1 MKTFPIILLISCL
14 AASPAQ
20 SMDQEKL
27 NFFESK
33 IRPVL
38 VESCY
43 KCHSV
48 ESGKDKGGLLVDS
61 REALLKG
68 GDSGPAIVPG
78 KPQESLLIKAI
89 SYKDLDLQMPEKK
102 QLPEKVIKDFEK
114 WVVDGAVDPRT
125 SAKGKVSTNKMADG
139 RRNHWSF
146 QPEIKIKPPKVKND
160 SWSRSDIDRFVLEKI
175 TLKGLI
181 PSDQAAPADLLRR
194 VYYDLIGLPPEPEII
209 DSFIKTPS
217 EEHYRKIVDNLL
229 NSPQFGVKW
238 ARFWLDSAR
247 YSETAGGGRSYPV
260 PFAWR
265 YRNYVID
272 SFNKDVP
279 YNRFL
284 TEQLAGD
291 LLSAE
296 TDEEKAGNMTATAFL
311 AIGAKPLDLQNKPQL
326 ELDHV
331 DEQMDTLG
339 KLTMGM
345 TIGCARCHD
354 HAFDPITT
362 KDYYQMAAIFQ
373 NTVAMVK
380 ANISRYS
387 VLPLPGCDEKGV
399 KEAVDNI
406 EKFRGM
412 GRNISDLERK
422 IQAGQKNLLEKKE
435 KLEKQFHQL
444 ILTDS
449 QKPVTLGVE
458 DSKKFKDGFIRI
470 RGQADNLGQ
479 KVNRSGPMELI
490 SKPLPNPVP
499 ENASGRL
506 QLAEWITHPEHPL
519 TGRVY
524 VNRIW
529 AQLFG
534 KGIVASL
541 DNFGTTGNAPTHP
554 ELLDYLSRNFKSN
567 NWSTKNLVK
576 EIVLSSTYR
585 QSIKETSNADKVDA
599 DNELLSF
606 FPRKRLSAEAIR
618 DTILQVSG
626 LLEEDLFSGQT
637 PWTEMQTSKKRSIFL
652 PTLREE
658 GRNDLLDVFDFPDAS
673 ASTGERNVTNLPSQS
688 LFLMNSPFVIKQAEV
703 AAARLLNIG
712 DGLST
717 TERLHQAGILVF
729 GRKLKEDEFKVLS
742 SHLESNPNAVENW
755 STVFHAMFCS
765 VNFRFL
771 N

>member
-1 MKTFPIILLISCL
+1 MKTFLIILLISLL

-38 VESCY
+38 VDSCY
-43 KCHSV
+43 KCHSL

-61 REALLKG
+61 RDALLKG

-114 WVVDGAVDPRT
+114 WVEDGAVDPRT
-125 SAKGKVSTNKMADG
+125 SGKGKVSTNKMDDG
-139 RRNHWSF
+139 RRNFWSF
-146 QPEIKIKPPKVKND
+146 QPELKVNPPKLTKD
-160 SWSRSDIDRFVLEKI
+160 SWSRTDIDRFVLDKI
-175 TLKGLI
+175 IKKGLT
-181 PSDQAAPADLLRR
+181 PSSQAQPEDLLRR

-209 DSFIKTPS
+209 DTFLKSPT
-217 EEHYRKIVDNLL
+217 EEHYRKIVENLL

-265 YRNYVID
+265 YRNYVIE

-279 YNRFL
+279 YNRFI

-291 LLSAE
+291 LLPAE
-296 TDEEKAGNMTATAFL
+296 SDEEKAGNMTATAFL

-354 HAFDPITT
+354 HAFDPITA
-362 KDYYQMAAIFQ
+362 KDYYRMAAIFQ
-373 NTVAMVK
+373 NTVAMVR

-387 VLPLPGCDEKGV
+387 VLPLPGCDEKEV
-399 KEAVDNI
+399 TEAVKNI

-422 IQAGQKNLLEKKE
+422 IQAGQTKLLEKKE
-435 KLEKQFHQL
+435 SLEKQFHQL

-449 QKPVTLGVE
+449 QKAVTIGVE
-458 DSKKFKDGFIRI
+458 DNKKFKDGFIRI
-470 RGQADNLGQ
+470 RGQADNLGK
-479 KVNRSGPMELI
+479 KVERGGPLELI

-506 QLAEWITHPEHPL
+506 QLAEWITHADHPL

-541 DNFGTTGNAPTHP
+541 DNFGTTGNTPTHP
-554 ELLDYLSRNFKSN
+554 ELLDYLSRKFKGN
-567 NWSTKNLVK
+567 NWSTKNLIRD
-576 EIVLSSTYR
+576 IVLSSTYR
-585 QSIKETSNADKVDA
+585 QSIKENTQAEKLDA
-599 DNELLSF
+599 DNELLSY
-606 FPRKRLSAEAIR
+606 FPRKRLTAEAIR

-626 LLEEDLFSGQT
+626 QLEDDLFAGQT
-637 PWTEMQTSKKRSIFL
+637 PWTEMQSSNKRSIFL

-688 LFLMNSPFVIKQAEV
+688 LFLMNSPFVIKQAKM
-703 AAARLLNIG
+703 AAARLLNTG

-717 TERLHQAGILVF
+717 KERLYRAGFLIF
-729 GRKLKEDEFKVLS
+729 GRKLKDDEFKVLS
-742 SHLESNPNAVENW
+742 SQLESNPNTVENW